1 MRYHAMRRASVE
13 ETPVTKRSRAATL
26 TAIFVL
32 IALSIVFQPI
42 PCVDCPYCV
51 DGTTIRGTTGFGDP
65 LGPCTECSG
74 SGAVNVFQALLSAG
88 VDIEPA
94 VEAELARQGRPR

>member
-1 MRYHAMRRASVE
+1 
-13 ETPVTKRSRAATL
+13 VTKRSKAATL
-26 TAIFVL
+26 AAIFVL

-51 DGTTIRGTTGFGDP
+51 NGTTIRPTVGFGDP
-65 LGPCTECSG
+65 LGPCTDCY
-74 SGAVNVFQALLSAG
+74 GAGTVNVFEALLSAG

-94 VEAELARQGRPR
+94 VEAELARQGRQR